1 MKLRLSVPWFIVLPL
16 ALLALWH
23 FAVTLRWVT
32 EGVIPSPEQV
42 VRSWHTW
49 IFGSSKMMLSPYAGT
64 WLDNVTYSTRRV
76 LQGFGLAALVA
87 IPLGLMIGW
96 SRLAARL
103 IDPTVQLLRPV
114 PITAWLPFAIAVFG
128 IYDASALFLI
138 GLGAFYPIVVNTTH
152 GVRDTNLLLLRA
164 ARMLGAGPLTVLAKV
179 VFPSALPSIF
189 TGLRLGIGV
198 AWTAVI
204 VAEMIAV
211 KSGLGYVLWDAYYVG
226 RMDICVATMFSVGL
240 ARFPVRSGNRLGRAP
255 GAALAHAR
263 GARMIELDGV
273 WKEFAKG
280 ERRVLALEDISLKVA
295 EREFVAIL
303 GPSGCGKS
311 TLLNMVA
318 GFDSPSRGT
327 VRVDGEEITEPSPR
341 RGVVF
346 QEPALFPWFS
356 VMENVLFGP
365 KTQRQ
370 PAADSR
376 QRASQILEQVGLR
389 GFESSYPAELSGG
402 MRQRVGIA
410 RVLIMQPQVLLMDE
424 PFGSLDAQTRMLMQ
438 ELLLQVWERHHQTVL
453 FITHDIEEALLL
465 ADRVCVMTA
474 RPGRIKKSIDVGIP
488 RPRAIEVTTSPE
500 FNALR
505 REVLGLIREESE
517 LAAMETAAR

>member
-1 MKLRLSVPWFIVLPL
+1 
-16 ALLALWH
+16 
-23 FAVTLRWVT
+23 
-32 EGVIPSPEQV
+32 
-42 VRSWHTW
+42 
-49 IFGSSKMMLSPYAGT
+49 
-64 WLDNVTYSTRRV
+64 
-76 LQGFGLAALVA
+76 
-87 IPLGLMIGW
+87 
-96 SRLAARL
+96 
-103 IDPTVQLLRPV
+103 
-114 PITAWLPFAIAVFG
+114 
-128 IYDASALFLI
+128 
-138 GLGAFYPIVVNTTH
+138 
-152 GVRDTNLLLLRA
+152 
-164 ARMLGAGPLTVLAKV
+164 
-179 VFPSALPSIF
+179 
-189 TGLRLGIGV
+189 
-198 AWTAVI
+198 
-204 VAEMIAV
+204 
-211 KSGLGYVLWDAYYVG
+211 
-226 RMDICVATMFSVGL
+226 
-240 ARFPVRSGNRLGRAP
+240 
-255 GAALAHAR
+255 
-263 GARMIELDGV
+263 MIELDGV

-389 GFESSYPAELSGG
+389 GFELSYPAELSGG

-474 RPGRIKKSIDVGIP
+474 RPGRIKKNIDVGIP